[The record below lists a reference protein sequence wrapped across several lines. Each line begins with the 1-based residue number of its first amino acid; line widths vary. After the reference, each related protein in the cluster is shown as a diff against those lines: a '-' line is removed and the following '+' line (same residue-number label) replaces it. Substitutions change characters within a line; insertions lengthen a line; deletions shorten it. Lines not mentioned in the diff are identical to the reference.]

1 MTLCL
6 YRWMLC
12 SDVLEE
18 VNIGG
23 NWIGDG
29 GGRELVLA
37 LQQRK
42 EGSYTLQRI
51 TTLIIKFVAL
61 SCSCQLDYLLSN

>member
-1 MTLCL
+1 MYMC
-6 YRWMLC
+6 RWILC
-12 SDVLEE
+12 SDVVEDINLD
-18 VNIGG
+18 G

-42 EGSYTLQRI
+42 EGIPHYGRSI
-51 TTLIIKFVAL
+51 AK
-61 SCSCQLDYLLSN
+61 SCICILL